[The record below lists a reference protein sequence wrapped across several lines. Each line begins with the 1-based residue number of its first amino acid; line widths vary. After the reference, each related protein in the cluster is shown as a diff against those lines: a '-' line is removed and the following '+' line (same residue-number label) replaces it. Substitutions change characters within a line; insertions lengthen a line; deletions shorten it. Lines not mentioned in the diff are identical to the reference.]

1 MEKLTIIEKRGALQ
15 LVHQPSFATR
25 FKKALIIA
33 TGTALAFHANAASSI
48 DSTGLTG
55 EIDGSKEIVLG
66 LFSTALVILGIFAG
80 WRYLK
85 RGANSA

>member
-1 MEKLTIIEKRGALQ
+1 MEKKNVIQ
-15 LVHQPSFATR
+15 LVLKPTLSTR
-25 FKKALIIA
+25 FKQAFVIA
-33 TGTALAFHANAASSI
+33 TGTALAIHANAASSI

-55 EIDGSKEIVLG
+55 EIDGGKATIIA
-66 LFSTALVILGIFAG
+66 LFGTALVILGIFAG